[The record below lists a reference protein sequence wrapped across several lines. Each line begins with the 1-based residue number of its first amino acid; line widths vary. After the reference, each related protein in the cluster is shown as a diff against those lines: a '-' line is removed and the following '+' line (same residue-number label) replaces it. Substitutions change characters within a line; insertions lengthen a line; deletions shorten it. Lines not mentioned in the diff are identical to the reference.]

1 MWADVSDSVTY
12 MISGS
17 IAAQLK
23 HTYISHGEVY
33 PSSVLRDC
41 LTRPHA
47 AAAPA
52 QGLLAVPSSAAAIS
66 PLARTATRSHL
77 TLAVVIMPRVG
88 AGNPQI
94 FAQPLGERIDL
105 RCNHAVLFCALR
117 SGARVRSEGAFAAQ
131 ARGRSIACEKQTV
144 KTDSGQ
150 NSRGIRRKTDRCSK
164 QTCIG
169 VGALRRTRHDN

>member
-1 MWADVSDSVTY
+1 MTFLDDRGPQADMWADVSDSVTY

-77 TLAVVIMPRVG
+77 TLGGRHNATGWRRQPADLCSATRRKNRPSMQPRC
-88 AGNPQI
+88 
-94 FAQPLGERIDL
+94 PLL
-105 RCNHAVLFCALR
+105 R
-117 SGARVRSEGAFAAQ
+117 AAQ
-131 ARGRSIACEKQTV
+131 RS
-144 KTDSGQ
+144 S
-150 NSRGIRRKTDRCSK
+150 CSK
-164 QTCIG
+164 RRCLCSTGTRQVNC
-169 VGALRRTRHDN
+169 LRKADGEDGQRSKQ